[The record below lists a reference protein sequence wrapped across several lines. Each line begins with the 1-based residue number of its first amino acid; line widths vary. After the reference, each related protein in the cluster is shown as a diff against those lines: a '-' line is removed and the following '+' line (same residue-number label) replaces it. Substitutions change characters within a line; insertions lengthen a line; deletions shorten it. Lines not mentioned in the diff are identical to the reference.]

1 MKEEEK
7 CKDCSSCVQDDG
19 EPYCIMKALYTTVD
33 LGQNCEEVDI
43 RGKKYFTKIKKSV
56 DKIVKRC

>member
-19 EPYCIMKALYTTVD
+19 EPCCIMKDLYRKVD
-33 LGQNCEEVDI
+33 LGQNCDEVDI

-56 DKIVKRC
+56 DKNTKRC

>member
-19 EPYCIMKALYTTVD
+19 EPYCVMKDLYTTVD
-33 LGQNCEEVDI
+33 LGQNCDEIDI
-43 RGKKYFTKIKKSV
+43 RGKKYFTKNKK
-56 DKIVKRC
+56 KC

>member
-19 EPYCIMKALYTTVD
+19 EPHCIMKDLCTTVD
-33 LGQNCEEVDI
+33 LGQNCDEVDI

-56 DKIVKRC
+56 DKNAKRC

>member
-7 CKDCSSCVQDDG
+7 CKDCSFCEQDDG
-19 EPYCIMKALYTTVD
+19 EPYCIMKDLYTTVD
-33 LGQNCEEVDI
+33 LEQNCDEIDI

-56 DKIVKRC
+56 DKIIKRC